1 MHFAHLIKQNKYIY
15 EKPNLAFGFFIV
27 LKLAYPLQYKMILP
41 TGHAAMKLPIKYQFA
56 HQSGFTLI
64 EVMIVIAIVGILAA
78 IALLSYQTQVRQAHL
93 MTAYHELNSFRLPYQ
108 TLMNEGARVTDFGT
122 DGLNMPT
129 STKYCQFTVKTPISA
144 SDTTDAVVC
153 NIQNLPYL
161 QNQLLSLTFTAN
173 GSWECK
179 ASSGI
184 SASYLP
190 QACRP

>member
-1 MHFAHLIKQNKYIY
+1 M
-15 EKPNLAFGFFIV
+15 
-27 LKLAYPLQYKMILP
+27 
-41 TGHAAMKLPIKYQFA
+41 GHAVMKLPIKHQFA

-64 EVMIVIAIVGILAA
+64 EVIIVIAIVGILAA

-108 TLMNEGARVTDFGT
+108 TLINEGAGVTDYSPS
-122 DGLNMPT
+122 GLNIPEK
-129 STKYCQFTVKTPISA
+129 TKHCQFTVKAPISG
-144 SDTTDAVVC
+144 SDTADAVVC
-153 NIQNLPYL
+153 NIQNLSYL
-161 QNQLLSLTFTAN
+161 QNQSLSLTFTAT
-173 GSWECK
+173 GSWECH

>member
-1 MHFAHLIKQNKYIY
+1 
-15 EKPNLAFGFFIV
+15 
-27 LKLAYPLQYKMILP
+27 
-41 TGHAAMKLPIKYQFA
+41 MKLPKSCQLTN
-56 HQSGFTLI
+56 QSGFTLVEI
-64 EVMIVIAIVGILAA
+64 LIVISIVGILAA
-78 IALLSYQTQVRQAHL
+78 IATVSYQTQVRQAQL
-93 MTAYHELNSFRLPYQ
+93 MTDYHELNSFRLPYQ
-108 TLMNEGARVTDFGT
+108 TLINEGARVTDFGT